1 MSKTPEQ
8 IRQSAAMTAQTL
20 EKIDN
25 LTGEAFNKAT
35 DLLDDITHEEHPEAH
50 YLLHQSLQTLKRTDF
65 FLNKVNSLNIEYHKS
80 ANTLEKAQRAEAAKS
95 ISNDLDQLVEQV
107 KAAMAGA
114 DPGTDVVF
122 VVRKETDT
130 VTVKMS
136 ALKNE
141 LSKRSAGFETRKGL
155 FT

>member
-1 MSKTPEQ
+1 VSKTPED

-65 FLNKVNSLNIEYHKS
+65 FLNRVNSLNIEYHKS

-95 ISNDLDQLVEQV
+95 SSNDLDQLVEQV

-141 LSKRSAGFETRKGL
+141 LSKRSTGFKVRKNL